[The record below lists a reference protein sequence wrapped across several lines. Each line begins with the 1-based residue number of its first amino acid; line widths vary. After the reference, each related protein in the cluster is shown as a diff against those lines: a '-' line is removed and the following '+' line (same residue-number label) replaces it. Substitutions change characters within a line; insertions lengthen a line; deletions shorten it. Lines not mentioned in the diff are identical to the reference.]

1 MGNNKI
7 WLLFQ
12 IVGEDRNSE
21 LITTE
26 NGDATYEELVA
37 KIKATLKSHST
48 SPFYSTDDGGKEY
61 TVLASRNRLTY
72 IAISVYLTSY
82 YSVALEDGLDPDQ
95 RVGVFAW
102 QLNTIGE
109 PINNIYL
116 RDDEEYED

>member
-12 IVGEDRNSE
+12 IVGDDCNSK

-26 NGDATYEELVA
+26 NGDATYEKLVA
-37 KIKATLKSHST
+37 KMESTLKS
-48 SPFYSTDDGGKEY
+48 YSIFCSSDDGDKEY
-61 TVLASRNRLTY
+61 TVLTSRNRDLTF
-72 IAISVYLTSY
+72 IAISIYLTSY
-82 YSVALEDGLDPDQ
+82 YSVALEDGFDPDQ